1 MAPSITCLLYKH
13 GDLSLGSQLSHK
25 RLRRHGGSL
34 GLTGQLIELN
44 QPTPGLVREP
54 VSKKM
59 LLLAILQNLMLKSY
73 CQ

>member
-1 MAPSITCLLYKH
+1 MAPSIKCFLYKH

-59 LLLAILQNLMLKSY
+59 LLLAILQN
-73 CQ
+73 

>member
-59 LLLAILQNLMLKSY
+59 LLLAILQNLRVRPH
-73 CQ
+73 C